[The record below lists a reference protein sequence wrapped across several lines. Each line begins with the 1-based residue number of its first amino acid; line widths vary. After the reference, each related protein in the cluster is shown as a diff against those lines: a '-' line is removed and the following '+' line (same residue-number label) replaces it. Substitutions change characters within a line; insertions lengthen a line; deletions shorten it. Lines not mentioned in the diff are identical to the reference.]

1 MQRNSQI
8 QPLQSGTVLIIGS
21 APEVVSIADQKIPAG
36 CDLFAINNAWR
47 VHPDTKNMIIPGD
60 FPEKNLPPPERGMS
74 ILRGRQ
80 TGRSI
85 ENAGGPLFCGTTMV
99 FVAGYF
105 SIWGFTP
112 RQINIFGCNMV
123 YQGEKTHF
131 YGLGSPDP
139 LTKSIYT
146 YPGKRNLLAKS
157 VRLFAFGAI
166 QNKLVLNANPQSGSQ
181 LFLPPMPNLPLPGE
195 QIEKVL
201 CSHVVG
207 SLMRD
212 AIEVFNFERKFPG
225 NRYALD
231 LSVVSRSE
239 EMIGF
244 IDQVDNKWEAL
255 GHKYYEEIE
264 ALLKQ

>member
-60 FPEKNLPPPERGMS
+60 FPEKNLPPPERGIN

-105 SIWGFTP
+105 SIWGFTS

-123 YQGEKTHF
+123 YEGEKTHF

-166 QNKLVLNANPQSGSQ
+166 QNKLVLNANPQLGSQ
-181 LFLPPMPNLPLPGE
+181 LFLPPMPNAPLPDE
-195 QIEKVL
+195 QIEKVF
-201 CSHVVG
+201 CSRVVG
-207 SLMRD
+207 SLMSD
-212 AIEVFNFERKFPG
+212 AMKVINFERKFPG
-225 NRYALD
+225 NRYGLD

-244 IDQVDNKWEAL
+244 IDQVDDKWEAL
-255 GHKYYEEIE
+255 GHKYFADIG
-264 ALLKQ
+264 ALLK